1 MSRERS
7 LVMETTEQ
15 FWRTKA
21 RIFEN
26 ILHYLGIFENIIMLH
41 SLGIFED
48 NHFHMKVR
56 GENIPRGNHRLL
68 GLGDERLNRK
78 KMQSTTSTDIFGN
91 KVEGRRGRETSSRSR
106 GRWST
111 REESSSSCT
120 PSSSG
125 RGRNMREEQ
134 TSILSTSNTK
144 NTRKTTLGDK
154 SACKMSKTKEEDK
167 ELQRVQR
174 RRESGDRE
182 GLESQRKGVCLS
194 DRVAPT
200 KEDGNAGV
208 WDRESKSTEEDVNAQ
223 ALSLLLSMDSILS
236 LEGKI
241 FRILD

>member
-1 MSRERS
+1 M
-7 LVMETTEQ
+7 
-15 FWRTKA
+15 
-21 RIFEN
+21 
-26 ILHYLGIFENIIMLH
+26 
-41 SLGIFED
+41 
-48 NHFHMKVR
+48 
-56 GENIPRGNHRLL
+56 
-68 GLGDERLNRK
+68 NRK

-125 RGRNMREEQ
+125 KGRNMSEEQ
-134 TSILSTSNTK
+134 TSILRTSNTK
-144 NTRKTTLGDK
+144 SACKTTLGDK
-154 SACKMSKTKEEDK
+154 SACKMSKTKEDDK

-182 GLESQRKGVCLS
+182 GLESQRRGVCLS
-194 DRVAPT
+194 DRVAQK
-200 KEDGNAGV
+200 KEDGNDGSEGV
-208 WDRESKSTEEDVNAQ
+208 WEKESKSTEEDVNAQ

-236 LEGKI
+236 FEGKT

>member
-1 MSRERS
+1 
-7 LVMETTEQ
+7 METTEQ

-26 ILHYLGIFENIIMLH
+26 IFHYLGIFQNIIILH
-41 SLGIFED
+41 YLGVFED

-68 GLGDERLNRK
+68 GLGDDRLNRK

-125 RGRNMREEQ
+125 KGRNMREEQ
-134 TSILSTSNTK
+134 TSILRTSNTK
-144 NTRKTTLGDK
+144 STCRTTLGDK

-194 DRVAPT
+194 DRVAQS
-200 KEDGNAGV
+200 KEDGNAGSESV

-223 ALSLLLSMDSILS
+223 ALSLLLSMDSLLS
-236 LEGKI
+236 LEGKT
-241 FRILD
+241 FSILN

>member
-1 MSRERS
+1 
-7 LVMETTEQ
+7 
-15 FWRTKA
+15 
-21 RIFEN
+21 
-26 ILHYLGIFENIIMLH
+26 
-41 SLGIFED
+41 
-48 NHFHMKVR
+48 MKVR

-68 GLGDERLNRK
+68 GLGDDRLNRE

-120 PSSSG
+120 PSSSSGKG
-125 RGRNMREEQ
+125 RSMREEQ
-134 TSILSTSNTK
+134 TSILRTSNTK
-144 NTRKTTLGDK
+144 STCKTTLGDK

-194 DRVAPT
+194 DRVAQS
-200 KEDGNAGV
+200 KEDGNAGSESV
-208 WDRESKSTEEDVNAQ
+208 WDRESKSTAEDVNAQ
-223 ALSLLLSMDSILS
+223 ALSLLLSMDSLLS
-236 LEGKI
+236 LEGKT
-241 FRILD
+241 FSFLD

>member
-1 MSRERS
+1 
-7 LVMETTEQ
+7 METAEQ

-26 ILHYLGIFENIIMLH
+26 SLSTICEYLKISLSYNIWEYLRI
-41 SLGIFED
+41 IN
-48 NHFHMKVR
+48 NHFHMKMR

-68 GLGDERLNRK
+68 GLGDDRLNRK
-78 KMQSTTSTDIFGN
+78 KLQSTTSTDIFGN
-91 KVEGRRGRETSSRSR
+91 EVKGRRGRETSSRSR

-125 RGRNMREEQ
+125 KGRNMREEQ
-134 TSILSTSNTK
+134 TSILRTSNTK
-144 NTRKTTLGDK
+144 SACKTTLGDK
-154 SACKMSKTKEEDK
+154 SACKMSKTKEEDR

-194 DRVAPT
+194 DRVAQSNE
-200 KEDGNAGV
+200 KVNAGSESV
-208 WDRESKSTEEDVNAQ
+208 WDKESKSTEEDVTAQ
-223 ALSLLLSMDSILS
+223 ALSLLLSIDSILS
-236 LEGKI
+236 LEGKHSG
-241 FRILD
+241 F

>member
-26 ILHYLGIFENIIMLH
+26 ILHSLGISENILH
-41 SLGIFED
+41 YLGIFED
-48 NHFHMKVR
+48 NQFHKKVR
-56 GENIPRGNHRLL
+56 GENIPRGNHCLL
-68 GLGDERLNRK
+68 GLGDDRLNRK

-111 REESSSSCT
+111 REESSSCT

-134 TSILSTSNTK
+134 TSILRTSTCSEGS
-144 NTRKTTLGDK
+144 LG
-154 SACKMSKTKEEDK
+154 
-167 ELQRVQR
+167 
-174 RRESGDRE
+174 SGQKWSSGHDR
-182 GLESQRKGVCLS
+182 QPVF
-194 DRVAPT
+194 VT
-200 KEDGNAGV
+200 
-208 WDRESKSTEEDVNAQ
+208 Q
-223 ALSLLLSMDSILS
+223 LL
-236 LEGKI
+236 
-241 FRILD
+241 

>member
-1 MSRERS
+1 
-7 LVMETTEQ
+7 
-15 FWRTKA
+15 
-21 RIFEN
+21 
-26 ILHYLGIFENIIMLH
+26 
-41 SLGIFED
+41 
-48 NHFHMKVR
+48 MKVR

-68 GLGDERLNRK
+68 GLGDDRLNRK

-111 REESSSSCT
+111 REESSSCT

-134 TSILSTSNTK
+134 TSILRTSNTK
-144 NTRKTTLGDK
+144 SACKTTLGDK
-154 SACKMSKTKEEDK
+154 SACKMSKTKEDDK

-182 GLESQRKGVCLS
+182 GLESQRRGVCLS
-194 DRVAPT
+194 DRVAQK
-200 KEDGNAGV
+200 KEDGNDGSEGV
-208 WDRESKSTEEDVNAQ
+208 WEKESKSTEEDVNAQ
-223 ALSLLLSMDSILS
+223 ALSLLLSMDSLLS
-236 LEGKI
+236 LEGKT

>member
-1 MSRERS
+1 
-7 LVMETTEQ
+7 METTEQ

-21 RIFEN
+21 FDN
-26 ILHYLGIFENIIMLH
+26 SLHYLGIFENIIMLH
-41 SLGIFED
+41 YLGIFED

-68 GLGDERLNRK
+68 GLGDDRLNRK

-125 RGRNMREEQ
+125 KGRNMREEQ
-134 TSILSTSNTK
+134 TSMLSTSNTK
-144 NTRKTTLGDK
+144 STCRTTLGDK

-194 DRVAPT
+194 DRVAQS
-200 KEDGNAGV
+200 KEDGIAGSESV
-208 WDRESKSTEEDVNAQ
+208 WDRESKSIEEDVNAQ
-223 ALSLLLSMDSILS
+223 ALSLLLSMDSLLS
-236 LEGKI
+236 LEGKT
-241 FRILD
+241 FRTLD

>member
-1 MSRERS
+1 
-7 LVMETTEQ
+7 METTEQ

-26 ILHYLGIFENIIMLH
+26 ILHYFGIFENIIILH
-41 SLGIFED
+41 YLGIFED

-68 GLGDERLNRK
+68 GMGDDRLNRK

-120 PSSSG
+120 PSSG
-125 RGRNMREEQ
+125 KGRNMREEQ
-134 TSILSTSNTK
+134 KSISTSTTK
-144 NTRKTTLGDK
+144 SACKTTLGDK
-154 SACKMSKTKEEDK
+154 SVCKMSKTKEEEK

-174 RRESGDRE
+174 RRESGDRK
-182 GLESQRKGVCLS
+182 GLESQRKGVCPS
-194 DRVAPT
+194 DRVAQP
-200 KEDGNAGV
+200 KEDGDAGSESV

-236 LEGKI
+236 LEGKTFSWI
-241 FRILD
+241 VICATV

>member
-1 MSRERS
+1 
-7 LVMETTEQ
+7 METTEQ

-26 ILHYLGIFENIIMLH
+26 IFHYLGIFQNIIILH
-41 SLGIFED
+41 YLGVFED

-56 GENIPRGNHRLL
+56 GKNIPRGNHRLL
-68 GLGDERLNRK
+68 GLGDDRLNRK

-134 TSILSTSNTK
+134 TSILRTSNTK
-144 NTRKTTLGDK
+144 STCRTTLGDK

-194 DRVAPT
+194 DRVAQS